1 MGMLAM
7 LFIAL
12 CFFTPCWF
20 IYFLFTLIKYKK
32 CNPADAELFFM
43 KYGKMKQALTVLV
56 VLLAVI
62 VFLLIV
68 AGDDLAEM

>member
-56 VLLAVI
+56 IFLAVMGVLLV
-62 VFLLIV
+62 V
-68 AGDDLAEM
+68 AGGDLAEM

>member
-1 MGMLAM
+1 MLAM

-43 KYGKMKQALTVLV
+43 KYGKMKQALKVLV
-56 VLLAVI
+56 IFLAVMGVLLV
-62 VFLLIV
+62 V
-68 AGDDLAEM
+68 AGGDLAEM